1 MTTISSH
8 NILLAEELI
17 ETIARAFY
25 PDDIVVLIDALLRE
39 KYIIEEEVGPRLKLS
54 AKETRKVITQ
64 LEEEM
69 LIKHEKVP
77 IEDDP
82 SSFYKCLYID
92 YQACVNVIRY
102 RVYLMQQALASQES
116 TELSEVSYKCP
127 TCKAIYSSLEVLRM
141 LSGDHKFICSH
152 CCPHENFRDLPS
164 QPFYRLIEIDNR
176 KTINSLQN
184 MQKKMA
190 EQLRSIS
197 GQHKGILDLLS
208 RLREAPLPHNL
219 PSENIRR
226 GYTASAIEDE
236 EMAAEIRHN
245 YTYSR
250 APGGSFLKKRSVD
263 PLDRSQRDSKQ
274 SKVEVRLHDGT
285 GSSSDMQHSH
295 LADSKTRGGITHQP
309 IASIDTGYIF
319 EKREGALPE
328 FLRDSRVKGAD
339 EVLRQVDS
347 LQRERNQQ
355 TQPQHQVLLE
365 DLSVLTTKTLL
376 LGGEG
381 ERAEAVPVAPGD
393 ATMSSLSP
401 SDPIG
406 AGQST
411 AVEVKVEKV
420 AEVKTED
427 APVDSAQIVVK
438 QEAEGQ
444 PEDKKDEQQGGE
456 GANQGT
462 GEFVEEDFDD
472 VAWED

>member
-1 MTTISSH
+1 MSTISSH

-102 RVYLMQQALASQES
+102 RVYLMQHALASQES

-127 TCKAIYSSLEVLRM
+127 TCRSIYSTLEALRM
-141 LSGDHKFICSH
+141 LSGDFKFICSH
-152 CCPHENFRDLPS
+152 CCPHENFRTKPS
-164 QPFYRLIEIDNR
+164 EPFYRLIEIDNR
-176 KTINSLQN
+176 KVINSLQN
-184 MQKKMA
+184 MQKKMG

-263 PLDRSQRDSKQ
+263 PLDRSQRDNKQ

-285 GSSSDMQHSH
+285 GSSGMQQSHSTE
-295 LADSKTRGGITHQP
+295 SKTRGGITHQP

-347 LQRERNQQ
+347 LQRERSQQ
-355 TQPQHQVLLE
+355 SQQQHQVLLE
-365 DLSVLTTKTLL
+365 DVSVLRTKTLPL
-376 LGGEG
+376 GEG
-381 ERAEAVPVAPGD
+381 ERVEDVPMALGD
-393 ATMSSLSP
+393 TTMLPLSP
-401 SDPIG
+401 SDPNG
-406 AGQST
+406 PGQSK

-420 AEVKTED
+420 AEIKTED
-427 APVDSAQIVVK
+427 APVDSSHFAVK

-444 PEDKKDEQQGGE
+444 SEEKKDEQQAGE
-456 GANQGT
+456 GEDQGA